1 MTSFFK
7 IKESRPVDFSVSG
20 PDGPV
25 AINSLTGTLFFLF
38 HSLHAQRSKVP
49 ISTSYVN

>member
-1 MTSFFK
+1 MKSFFK

-25 AINSLTGTLFFLF
+25 AINSLTGTQYLF
-38 HSLHAQRSKVP
+38 HYLHTQRSKVP